1 MARGSSLVSKD
12 QKEARASL
20 TDLGTYYTRQREQC
34 RVPQWVCAWHVWK
47 NSMEASAGQ
56 SERVRVAVKEVQG
69 RRVGQISCWAL
80 QGTVR
85 ICFFSQK
92 KMGNH
97 GRA

>member
-1 MARGSSLVSKD
+1 MQGPTV
-12 QKEARASL
+12 
-20 TDLGTYYTRQREQC
+20 G
-34 RVPQWVCAWHVWK
+34 VCLACLK

-85 ICFFSQK
+85 ICFFSEKNGKSRKGLSRGGTQPNFCFT
-92 KMGNH
+92 MIILDAMSGTD
-97 GRA
+97 